1 MGKDDLYRI
10 VRAGLHVG
18 LVQKVRSFQG
28 LGEAFIRLAV
38 RSRTD
43 NMRLVFLVEKW
54 LKGK

>member
-18 LVQKVRSFQG
+18 LVDWR
-28 LGEAFIRLAV
+28 
-38 RSRTD
+38 
-43 NMRLVFLVEKW
+43 VFLVEKW